1 MEDGSGSGSGDE
13 DDDDE
18 DDDDDKMSDDD
29 ADAAATAPSFPN
41 APGANSAWKAPT
53 TEEVANIK
61 AASQLFKSN
70 AFKLKVRLFDPSR
83 NIIYNL
89 RS

>member
-1 MEDGSGSGSGDE
+1 MEDGSGSGSS

-18 DDDDDKMSDDD
+18 EDDKMSDDD
-29 ADAAATAPSFPN
+29 ADAAATPSFPN
-41 APGANSAWKAPT
+41 AHGANSAWKAPT